1 MGMRGFERRLE
12 RLVEG
17 GFARLFR
24 SGLRPAEIGRRL
36 IRSMDDNRSIGV
48 SGEQVAPNHFAV
60 ELSAEDHNEF
70 VDVLG
75 SLRRELAEAAREHA
89 RDEGFTFLGPVDVE
103 MTVGQRLRRGSF
115 RIEAG
120 LREAEGG
127 VAPGSVVL
135 PDGQRVVLGETL
147 VTIGRLAE
155 STLVVDDPNVSRSHA
170 EIRPQGTGFRIVDL
184 GSTNGTRV
192 NGERIGERQLADG
205 DRIEVGP
212 LVLRF
217 DAS

>member
-12 RLVEG
+12 RAVEG

-24 SGLRPAEIGRRL
+24 SGLRPVEIGRRL

-60 ELSAEDHNEF
+60 ELSADDHSEF

-89 RDEGFTFLGPVDVE
+89 RDEGYSFLGPVEVE
-103 MTVGQRLRRGSF
+103 MTVGPRLRRGSF
-115 RIEAG
+115 SIKSG

-127 VAPGSVVL
+127 VAPGSLVL
-135 PDGQRVVLGETL
+135 PDGQRVVLGETI
-147 VTIGRLAE
+147 VTIGRLSE

-184 GSTNGTRV
+184 ASTNGTRV
-192 NGERIGERQLADG
+192 NGERVGERQLADG

-212 LVLRF
+212 LVVRF